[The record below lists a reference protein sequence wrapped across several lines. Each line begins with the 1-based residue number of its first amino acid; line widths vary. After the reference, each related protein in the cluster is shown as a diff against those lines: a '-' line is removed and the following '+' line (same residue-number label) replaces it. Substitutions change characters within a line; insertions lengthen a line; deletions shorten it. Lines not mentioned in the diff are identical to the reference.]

1 LKGGW
6 GEPTEGNWNT
16 IDSAFGIK
24 GLTIEASLNFT
35 GSDGRQLTAI
45 FQKIPAAKSGSVS

>member
-6 GEPTEGNWNT
+6 GEPTEVNWNP

-35 GSDGRQLTAI
+35 GPDGRQLTAI